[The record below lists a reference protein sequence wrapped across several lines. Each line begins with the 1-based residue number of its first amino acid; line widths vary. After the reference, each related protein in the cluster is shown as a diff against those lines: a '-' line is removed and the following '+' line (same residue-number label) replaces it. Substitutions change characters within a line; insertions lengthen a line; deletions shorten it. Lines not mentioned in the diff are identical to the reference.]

1 MKGALWIGLLLLVAC
16 GEAEPVAPTVPG
28 AAAVPDWAEVLELRP
43 DPALVTDEGLR
54 QRIESSGLPWRVRHE
69 ASGIEM
75 LLVPAGDGLRGAAPE
90 DEEASADERPAHPVR
105 VLEPFYLGRFEVTQ
119 AEWRQVLGTAPSFFA
134 GEDRS
139 PVEQVDRAR
148 VQQFL
153 MEADLQL
160 PTESQWE
167 VACRAGGGAARYGEL
182 EQVAWTRK
190 NAKGRPHDVGQ
201 RQPNALGFHD
211 LLGNVWEWTSS
222 GFSETEYER
231 CAAGVNASQR
241 MRFSTLVV
249 LRGGSWYDAPRRAR
263 ASARYFAGWDLSGSH
278 VGLRVMRKP

>member
-1 MKGALWIGLLLLVAC
+1 MKGALWIGLLLLAAC
-16 GEAEPVAPTVPG
+16 GQADPAASRAP
-28 AAAVPDWAEVLELRP
+28 AWAEVLEQHP
-43 DPALVTDEGLR
+43 DPLVVTDAGLR
-54 QRIESSGLPWRVRHE
+54 ESIGASGLPWRVRHRS
-69 ASGIEM
+69 SGIEL
-75 LLVPAGDGLRGAAPE
+75 LLVPAGDGTRGAALD
-90 DEEASADERPAHPVR
+90 DEEASADERPAHRVR

-119 AEWRQVLGTAPSFFA
+119 AEWREVLGTDPSFFA

-167 VACRAGGGAARYGEL
+167 VACRAGSEAARYGDL
-182 EQVAWTRK
+182 DQVGWTRK
-190 NAKGRPHDVGQ
+190 KAKGRAQLVGQ
-201 RQPNALGFHD
+201 LEPNALGFYD

-231 CAAGVNASQR
+231 CAAGVNAAQR
-241 MRFSTLVV
+241 MRFSTLGV
-249 LRGGSWYDAPRRAR
+249 LRGGSWYDAGHRAR
-263 ASARYFAGWDLSGSH
+263 ASARYFAAWDLAGSH
-278 VGLRVMRKP
+278 VGFRVLRKP